1 MAKRKMGFNPDES
14 KKIHDFLDNFAQD
27 NEGRKT
33 EIPLQDAILENTNLI
48 MKLYLTLIVIVHRAS
63 KNDHS
68 LAEEICNE
76 LDELAVLLDNKMR
89 PMLIRL
95 GPQQVNFE
103 KFLGYLCHLNPHNE
117 SGSFAEVPGRLKG
130 EKQNG

>member
-76 LDELAVLLDNKMR
+76 LDELAVLLDNKNASHADKAR
-89 PMLIRL
+89 
-95 GPQQVNFE
+95 
-103 KFLGYLCHLNPHNE
+103 
-117 SGSFAEVPGRLKG
+117 SAAG
-130 EKQNG
+130 ELRKIPWIFMPPKPSQ